1 MGGSGGTLQ
10 RVDVRD
16 DATMQVSCEL
26 LRRAYTA
33 DHPDD
38 PLPTAPEMIAHARA
52 GEDGETWEYWLLRT
66 ADEPV
71 AMYRLQLPLL
81 DNLDLADL
89 DLAVDAARQRRG
101 PGRHL
106 HAHALARV
114 EELGRHQ
121 VIVGLNEPADGSP
134 PNRAMRFAAAA
145 GGSRSLGEVR
155 RTLDLTA
162 LDTERLDRLRC
173 EAEAASGGY
182 RLVSWTDPCPD
193 DLVDDFAALYARMS
207 TDAPRGGLD
216 IEPEHW
222 DRDRVR
228 QREATIR
235 DQGRTH
241 LVTGARVG
249 RDGPL
254 VAFSDLATSR
264 HAPEHAFQW
273 ATLVVT
279 EHRGHRL
286 GALVKLANLE
296 RLPAVAPQARL
307 LHTWN
312 ADVNSH
318 MIAINEAMGFRAV
331 QRESMWRIDLPDA
344 GGRTSSRP

>member
-1 MGGSGGTLQ
+1 MGGSGGRLR

-38 PLPTAPEMIAHARA
+38 PLPTAAEMIANARA
-52 GEDGETWEYWLLRT
+52 DEAGQTWEYWLLREG
-66 ADEPV
+66 DEPV
-71 AMYRLQLPLL
+71 AMFRLLLALL
-81 DNLDLADL
+81 DNLDHAEL
-89 DLAVDAARQRRG
+89 DLAVDPAHQRRG
-101 PGRHL
+101 YGRSL
-106 HAHALARV
+106 LGHALGRISQ
-114 EELGRHQ
+114 LGRHR
-121 VIVGLNEPADGSP
+121 VTVAVNEPADGGT
-134 PNRAMRFAAAA
+134 NRAMRFAAAA
-145 GGSRSLGEVR
+145 GWSRSLSVAR
-155 RTLDLTA
+155 RSLDLAA
-162 LDTERLDRLRC
+162 LDTARLDRLR
-173 EAEAASGGY
+173 AEAQAASSGY
-182 RLVSWTDPCPD
+182 QLVSWTDPCPD
-193 DLVDDFAALYARMS
+193 DLVDDFAYLNARMS
-207 TDAPRGGLD
+207 TDAPMGDLG
-216 IEPEHW
+216 IEAEHW

-241 LVTGARVG
+241 LVTAARFG

-254 VAFSDLATSR
+254 VAFTDLATSR
-264 HAPEHAFQW
+264 HDPGNAFQW
-273 ATLVVT
+273 ASLVVT

-286 GALVKLANLE
+286 GVLVKLANLD
-296 RLPAVAPQARL
+296 RLRAVAPQARL

-331 QRESMWRIDLPDA
+331 QRESMWRIDLPGA
-344 GGRTSSRP
+344 TQRTGTET